1 MGLGLEERG
10 YCVDYE
16 EDDEDVVEI
25 EPPLLMLLLLA
36 ALALPGSAAAE
47 GVGVDVA
54 ATLVVPVHG
63 HPAEKCAEEIVELL
77 EFIV

>member
-36 ALALPGSAAAE
+36 ALALPGSAPE

-54 ATLVVPVHG
+54 ATLLVPVHG